1 MEVIRSIDNF
11 NPLSSSVLTIG
22 SYDGIH
28 RGHHEILSSVV
39 NHASARGLPSVLIT
53 FDPHPRHVL
62 EDNDNK
68 LPILMST
75 KHKLEIIDQI
85 GIDIVYIIPF
95 TKSFSKI
102 TANDFLNRTILPNFN
117 PRYIIVG
124 YDHHFG
130 HEREGGPGF
139 LTKFCTNNSIE
150 VEVVKPVSDDGHNIS
165 STRIRELIND
175 GFVRRA
181 NFELGSVYGFE
192 AKVVKGAGRGKEL
205 SFPTANVIPLDKNQ
219 LMPKTGVYFVRG
231 RIIGHNT
238 FGMCNF
244 GVRPTFDENDLVM
257 EIHFFHEES
266 YDLYGKEIRV
276 EFLER
281 IRDEKKFPSPEK
293 LIKQL
298 NIDKQI
304 CLELQGKYE

>member
-85 GIDIVYIIPF
+85 GIDMVYIIPF

-102 TANDFLNRTILPNFN
+102 TANDFLNRTIFPNFN

-130 HEREGGPGF
+130 HDREGGPGF
-139 LTKFCTNNSIE
+139 LTKFCTKNSIE
-150 VEVVKPVSDDGHNIS
+150 VGVVKPVSDDGHNIS

-192 AKVVKGAGRGKEL
+192 AKVVKGSGRGKEL

-257 EIHFFHEES
+257 EIHFFHEEA

>member
-85 GIDIVYIIPF
+85 GIDMVYIIPF
-95 TKSFSKI
+95 TKSFSKV

-130 HEREGGPGF
+130 YDREGGPGF
-139 LTKFCTNNSIE
+139 LTKFCTKNSIE
-150 VEVVKPVSDDGHNIS
+150 VGVVKPVSDDGHNIS

-192 AKVVKGAGRGKEL
+192 AKVVKGSGRGKEL

-257 EIHFFHEES
+257 EIHFFHDES

>member
-11 NPLSSSVLTIG
+11 NSLSSSVLTIG

-130 HEREGGPGF
+130 HDREGSPRF

-257 EIHFFHEES
+257 EIHFFHEVS

>member
-11 NPLSSSVLTIG
+11 NSLSSSVLTIG

-85 GIDIVYIIPF
+85 GIEIVYIIPF

-130 HEREGGPGF
+130 HDREGSPGF
-139 LTKFCTNNSIE
+139 LTKFCTNNSIK

>member
-95 TKSFSKI
+95 TKSFSKV
-102 TANDFLNRTILPNFN
+102 TANDFLNRTIFPNFN

-130 HEREGGPGF
+130 HDREGGPGF
-139 LTKFCTNNSIE
+139 LTKFCTKNSIE
-150 VEVVKPVSDDGHNIS
+150 VGVVKPVSDDGHNIS

-192 AKVVKGAGRGKEL
+192 AKVVKGSGRGKEL

-257 EIHFFHEES
+257 EIHFFHDES